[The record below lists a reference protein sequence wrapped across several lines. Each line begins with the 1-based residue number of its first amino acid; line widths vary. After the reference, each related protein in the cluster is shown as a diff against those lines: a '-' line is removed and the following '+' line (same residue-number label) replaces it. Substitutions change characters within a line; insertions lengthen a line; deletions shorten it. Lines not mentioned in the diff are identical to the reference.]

1 MTKLHTKLVLLTLA
15 STTLLGLA
23 SPIMAQEL
31 KKTPDLTKDFS
42 QTQAS
47 QASSFTMPSGYP
59 EELNS
64 LTEDTRSYVVID
76 QDTHKVLMER
86 EGNKPYPIASMSKI
100 MSVYLTYK
108 AIEEGKI
115 KLDDKIKTPESIVR
129 DFTDNAELSNAGLVT
144 GAEYTVQDLL
154 YGIML
159 ASGNDATTL
168 LMSHIY
174 GSEQEAV
181 AAIRRQLDEWGI
193 ENYEFYTTSGA
204 PNKYLPESYWIEGS
218 TKDSQNKM
226 SAADVALMAQYIT
239 EKYPQILELSSA
251 REYTMAKDSDHPIKM
266 ANNNLLLEGAQ
277 YGRPGVT
284 GLKSGY
290 TDEAGKCFVTT
301 TTENGR
307 KMIAVVMGVQEP
319 YSSYEETKI
328 LLDGLNKHPD
338 LYQLEGL
345 ATNLLPTQAE
355 KEAQAAKAASEEAAS
370 KAQAAGSDKEENVE
384 SLPNRRNNPF
394 TNFMRSI
401 FGIFN

>member
-1 MTKLHTKLVLLTLA
+1 
-15 STTLLGLA
+15 
-23 SPIMAQEL
+23 
-31 KKTPDLTKDFS
+31 
-42 QTQAS
+42 
-47 QASSFTMPSGYP
+47 MPSGYP

-129 DFTDNAELSNAGLVT
+129 DFTDNAELSNAGLVA

-307 KMIAVVMGVQEP
+307 KIIAVVMGVQEP

-328 LLDGLNKHPD
+328 LLDGLDKHPE

-370 KAQAAGSDKEENVE
+370 KAQAAGSKEEDVE

>member
-42 QTQAS
+42 QNQAS

-115 KLDDKIKTPESIVR
+115 KLDDKIKVPEAIVR

-144 GAEYTVQDLL
+144 DAEYTVQDLL

-307 KMIAVVMGVQEP
+307 KMIAVVRGVQEP
-319 YSSYEETKI
+319 
-328 LLDGLNKHPD
+328 
-338 LYQLEGL
+338 
-345 ATNLLPTQAE
+345 
-355 KEAQAAKAASEEAAS
+355 
-370 KAQAAGSDKEENVE
+370 
-384 SLPNRRNNPF
+384 
-394 TNFMRSI
+394 
-401 FGIFN
+401 

>member
-1 MTKLHTKLVLLTLA
+1 
-15 STTLLGLA
+15 
-23 SPIMAQEL
+23 
-31 KKTPDLTKDFS
+31 
-42 QTQAS
+42 
-47 QASSFTMPSGYP
+47 MPSGYP

-144 GAEYTVQDLL
+144 DAEYTVQDLL

>member
-144 GAEYTVQDLL
+144 DAEYTVQDLL

-168 LMSHIY
+168 LM
-174 GSEQEAV
+174 
-181 AAIRRQLDEWGI
+181 
-193 ENYEFYTTSGA
+193 
-204 PNKYLPESYWIEGS
+204 
-218 TKDSQNKM
+218 
-226 SAADVALMAQYIT
+226 
-239 EKYPQILELSSA
+239 
-251 REYTMAKDSDHPIKM
+251 
-266 ANNNLLLEGAQ
+266 
-277 YGRPGVT
+277 
-284 GLKSGY
+284 
-290 TDEAGKCFVTT
+290 
-301 TTENGR
+301 
-307 KMIAVVMGVQEP
+307 
-319 YSSYEETKI
+319 
-328 LLDGLNKHPD
+328 
-338 LYQLEGL
+338 
-345 ATNLLPTQAE
+345 
-355 KEAQAAKAASEEAAS
+355 
-370 KAQAAGSDKEENVE
+370 
-384 SLPNRRNNPF
+384 
-394 TNFMRSI
+394 
-401 FGIFN
+401 

>member
-1 MTKLHTKLVLLTLA
+1 
-15 STTLLGLA
+15 
-23 SPIMAQEL
+23 
-31 KKTPDLTKDFS
+31 
-42 QTQAS
+42 
-47 QASSFTMPSGYP
+47 
-59 EELNS
+59 
-64 LTEDTRSYVVID
+64 
-76 QDTHKVLMER
+76 
-86 EGNKPYPIASMSKI
+86 
-100 MSVYLTYK
+100 
-108 AIEEGKI
+108 
-115 KLDDKIKTPESIVR
+115 
-129 DFTDNAELSNAGLVT
+129 
-144 GAEYTVQDLL
+144 
-154 YGIML
+154 
-159 ASGNDATTL
+159 
-168 LMSHIY
+168 
-174 GSEQEAV
+174 
-181 AAIRRQLDEWGI
+181 
-193 ENYEFYTTSGA
+193 
-204 PNKYLPESYWIEGS
+204 
-218 TKDSQNKM
+218 
-226 SAADVALMAQYIT
+226 
-239 EKYPQILELSSA
+239 
-251 REYTMAKDSDHPIKM
+251 MAKDSDHPIKM

-307 KMIAVVMGVQEP
+307 KLIAVVMGVQEP

-370 KAQAAGSDKEENVE
+370 KAQAAGSNKEENVE